1 MNVQLRVSAGVPQVV
16 AGTQTNMTDFG
27 VKPPSIGFTTVQTA
41 VTIEAQLSFA
51 RT

>member
-1 MNVQLRVSAGVPQVV
+1 MNVRLRVSAGVPQVV
-16 AGTQTNMTDFG
+16 TGTKTNMTEFG
-27 VKPPSIGFTTVQTA
+27 VNPPSIGFTTVQTA